1 MLFDVKDRYARGA
14 HTVLELK
21 YHYVWKT
28 KYGYPVLTGDVGLR
42 VRDLLRQI
50 CSEQEIK
57 VVRGN
62 VRSNHIHVLVSA
74 PSHMSPAKIAQYLK
88 GKSAYRLLREFPELK
103 KRYWGSHLWSRGY
116 FCCTVGA
123 VTEEMVK
130 RYIEDQADTPQG
142 FKVWDEEAQPA
153 PDSSAPALRPSLKP
167 SSLDEG
173 R

>member
-103 KRYWGSHLWSRGY
+103 KRYWGNHLWSRGY

-153 PDSSAPALRPSLKP
+153 PDSSAPAFRPSLKP